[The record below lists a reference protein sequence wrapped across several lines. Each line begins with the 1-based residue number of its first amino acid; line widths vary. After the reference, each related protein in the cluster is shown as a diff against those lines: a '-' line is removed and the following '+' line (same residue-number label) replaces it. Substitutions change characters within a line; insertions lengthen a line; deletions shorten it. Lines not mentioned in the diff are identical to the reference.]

1 MPALQFTTTFPCR
14 ISMSKQE
21 YFTYVEM
28 KDNNNS
34 FSLPHFKWTEMDHLV
49 GWLWSMSLMFDT
61 AGVNS
66 FYRCLSFSAKL
77 LLSEKCTFL
86 A

>member
-1 MPALQFTTTFPCR
+1 MPALQFTTTFACR

-49 GWLWSMSLMFDT
+49 GWFWSMSLMFDT
-61 AGVNS
+61 AGVNN
-66 FYRCLSFSAKL
+66 FYRCFSFRAKL